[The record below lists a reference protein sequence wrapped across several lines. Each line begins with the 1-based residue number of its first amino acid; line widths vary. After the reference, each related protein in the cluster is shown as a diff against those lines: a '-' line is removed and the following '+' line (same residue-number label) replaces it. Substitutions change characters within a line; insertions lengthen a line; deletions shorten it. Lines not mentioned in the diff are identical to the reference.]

1 MRFEGGVLDAGRGIV
16 FVATER
22 ATGAGDRLETAV
34 EAIDV
39 ATGKLRWRTPGAG
52 LPVAILGTHVLVA
65 HWRPGGSS
73 LAVSLLDGGDGR
85 VAAKNALPLPS
96 WTAQPGAS
104 VAVEAAWTDEDGSV
118 SVLWHGVSVYAGGA
132 APPQWV
138 VDEQTRDVRGVFLF
152 DPAGGTAREVAA
164 ASLTPPPTPAPQLA
178 PATRPDGE
186 QPVGVVGDVLL
197 TLHLEPAE
205 GSVLPSGS
213 TTLTLKARDSTDSVL
228 WSYQLRDVIWHRPPP
243 LPQ

>member
-1 MRFEGGVLDAGRGIV
+1 MRFEGGVLDARRGVV

-22 ATGAGDRLETAV
+22 ATGAGERLETAV

-65 HWRPGGSS
+65 HRSPGENS

-85 VAAKNALPLPS
+85 LAAKTALPLPS

-104 VAVEAAWTDEDGSV
+104 VTVEAAWSEDGLV

-152 DPAGGTAREVAA
+152 DPAGGTAREVPAD
-164 ASLTPPPTPAPQLA
+164 SVTPPPTPAPERA
-178 PATRPDGE
+178 PATHADGE
-186 QPVGVVGDVLL
+186 RPVGVAGDVLL
-197 TLHLEPAE
+197 TLRLEPAE

-213 TTLTLKARDSTDSVL
+213 TTLTLKARDSTGSLL
-228 WSYQLRDVIWHRPPP
+228 WTYQLRDVIWHPPPP